1 MHTYLPPCS
10 PPLSSSYRTQAEA
23 AETEA
28 AETVASETLP
38 SETEASK
45 TSQAGKGVK
54 SRSRH
59 RAGMAPWRSSQRR
72 EGTIA
77 QSTHS
82 LKSGTRK
89 SVG

>member
-28 AETVASETLP
+28 AETVSETVA

-54 SRSRH
+54 SRRRH

-89 SVG
+89 AVG